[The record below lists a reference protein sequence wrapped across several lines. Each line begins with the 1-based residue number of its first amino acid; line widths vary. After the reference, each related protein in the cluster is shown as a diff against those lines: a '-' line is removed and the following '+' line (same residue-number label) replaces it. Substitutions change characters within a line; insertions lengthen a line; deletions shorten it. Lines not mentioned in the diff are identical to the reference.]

1 MEHGPL
7 RRARLS
13 QHQLRASHRQRL
25 LNTLRI
31 LERHRTGKAHVP
43 AALIADRGQL
53 GPARVAVEHGPLRRA
68 LFIQDAHDILVRI
81 TVVNLQCQVVLL
93 RQADMLAEAVV
104 LRFLALL
111 AGAEIVQAGL
121 TNSAHA
127 VGSGQAVQGCQRL
140 VKGSGLRQLGR
151 GVRVNRDGCEH
162 TLVGLGGGYG
172 VEGGGN
178 IASDLHDGAD
188 AELLTGVERIAGADF
203 YLTVEQV
210 HVSVVVHDGV
220 GQRLGGRRKKQV
232 ATASVLAG
240 RGAAAGALP
249 SLGVANT
256 RVELRLVGSRNF
268 AGHDTPALRQHGSLQ
283 LRGGGQSVA
292 GQGGEGV
299 QVLLGDGV
307 TGVVLAH
314 GESFCVFAIPRDS
327 PRRTTRGGAHPAGSR
342 RHSNNYSG
350 RFIIPSGRPGLPR
363 TARAWR
369 CRSRR
374 PRRRRRP

>member
-1 MEHGPL
+1 MRGQE
-7 RRARLS
+7 RRIRLS
-13 QHQLRASHRQRL
+13 QNQLRTSHRQRL

-31 LERHRTGKAHVP
+31 LESHRAGKAHVP
-43 AALIADRGQL
+43 AALIANRGKL
-53 GPARVAVEHGPLRRA
+53 RAARVAVEHGTFRGT
-68 LFIQDAHDILVRI
+68 LFIQDAHNVLVRVA
-81 TVVNLQCQVVLL
+81 VVNLQRQVVLL
-93 RQADMLAEAVV
+93 RNANMLAEAVV
-104 LRFLALL
+104 LRLHAFF
-111 AGAEIVQAGL
+111 AGTEIVQAGL
-121 TNSAHA
+121 TNSAHT

-140 VKGSGLRQLGR
+140 VKGSCLRQLGR
-151 GVRVNRDGCEH
+151 GVRVNGDGGEH
-162 TLVGLGGGYG
+162 TLVGLSGGHGI
-172 VEGGGN
+172 EGGGN

-203 YLTVEQV
+203 YLAVEQV

-232 ATASVLAG
+232 ATASVLTG

-256 RVELRLVGSRNF
+256 HVELRLVGGWDF
-268 AGHDTPALRQHGSLQ
+268 AGHDTPALRKHGSLQ
-283 LRGGGQSVA
+283 LRGGGQGVPR
-292 GQGGEGV
+292 QGGEGV

-307 TGVVLAH
+307 TGVILAH

-327 PRRTTRGGAHPAGSR
+327 PRRTTRGARPAGSR

>member
-1 MEHGPL
+1 M
-7 RRARLS
+7 
-13 QHQLRASHRQRL
+13 
-25 LNTLRI
+25 
-31 LERHRTGKAHVP
+31 K
-43 AALIADRGQL
+43 
-53 GPARVAVEHGPLRRA
+53 HGPLRRA
-68 LFIQDAHDILVRI
+68 LLVQDAHDVLVGI
-81 TVVNLQCQVVLL
+81 AVVNLQRQVMLL
-93 RQADMLAEAVV
+93 RQADMLAEAIV
-104 LRFLALL
+104 LRLLALL
-111 AGAEIVQAGL
+111 AGAEVVQAGL
-121 TNSAHA
+121 TDSAHT

-140 VKGSGLRQLGR
+140 VEGPCLRQLGR

-162 TLVGLGGGYG
+162 TLIGLGGGYG

-232 ATASVLAG
+232 ATASVLTG

-249 SLGVANT
+249 ALGIANT
-256 RVELRLVGSRNF
+256 HVELRLVGGWDF

-283 LRGGGQSVA
+283 LRGGGQGVPR
-292 GQGGEGV
+292 QGGEGV

-307 TGVVLAH
+307 TGAVLAH

-327 PRRTTRGGAHPAGSR
+327 PRRTTRGGT
-342 RHSNNYSG
+342 
-350 RFIIPSGRPGLPR
+350 PR
-363 TARAWR
+363 GVTA
-369 CRSRR
+369 SQ
-374 PRRRRRP
+374 